1 VDLWDFLF
9 KLKNMKILR
18 TDSGGEN
25 FTNERLQMIRKMLGY
40 FEIKNIYLL
49 HDHKGILTVT
59 WEEEPTQNE
68 KLKVEQAWQFFN
80 EFNIEHRIIIFK
92 QL

>member
-1 VDLWDFLF
+1 
-9 KLKNMKILR
+9 MKILR

>member
-1 VDLWDFLF
+1 MDLWDFLF